1 MGVAGRR
8 SRLRSLLD
16 TAPRRSASLGACAG
30 SRARS
35 GASRGWSRRTTI
47 CIDVVTQLN
56 AARAALESVA
66 LLLLQEHTKH
76 CVAEAITA
84 GDPGPKVRELSEA
97 IERMVRS

>member
-1 MGVAGRR
+1 MAGYSSDKIGVTG
-8 SRLRSLLD
+8 RLR
-16 TAPRRSASLGACAG
+16 RVQGQI
-30 SRARS
+30 
-35 GASRGWSRRTTI
+35 RGIQKMVEEDRY